1 MNRQELINKINEIVI
16 ANEME
21 LVEVKI
27 QSKTN
32 PIIEIIIFKKDG
44 VSLDD
49 CTQISRAV
57 ESNINLDEYFPN
69 NYNLEVASPGLDRK
83 LTTLDDYR
91 RNLGNKIE
99 IKLYSKVNN
108 QKDYV
113 GTLEDYDEE
122 KIYLKVEDNV
132 LEIETNNIAIMRQ
145 YIDFGR

>member
-1 MNRQELINKINEIVI
+1 MNRQELTNKINEIVI

-32 PIIEIIIFKKDG
+32 PIIEIIIFKKEG

-57 ESNINLDEYFPN
+57 ESEINLDEYFPN

-83 LTTLDDYR
+83 LTTLDDHR

>member
-91 RNLGNKIE
+91 RNLDNKVE

-113 GTLEDYDEE
+113 GILEDYDEE
-122 KIYLKVEDNV
+122 KIYLNVEDNI

>member
-1 MNRQELINKINEIVI
+1 MNRQELTNKINEIVI

-32 PIIEIIIFKKDG
+32 PIIEIIIFKKEG

-57 ESNINLDEYFPN
+57 ESEINLDEYFPN

>member
-1 MNRQELINKINEIVI
+1 MNRQELTNKINEIVI

-32 PIIEIIIFKKDG
+32 PIIEIIIFKKEG

-57 ESNINLDEYFPN
+57 ESEINLDEYFPN

-91 RNLGNKIE
+91 RNVGNKIE

>member
-1 MNRQELINKINEIVI
+1 MNSQDLTNKINEIVS
-16 ANEME
+16 ATEME
-21 LVEVKI
+21 LVEVNI

-32 PIIEIIIFKKDG
+32 PIIEIIIFKKEG

-49 CTQISRAV
+49 STQISRAV
-57 ESNINLDEYFPN
+57 ESEINLDEYFPN